1 MTCMVLTV
9 NVERLTMSK
18 PEDAV
23 IVAVEVTHQ
32 GKVYSPQIVDH
43 SFENIQAIAGF
54 AAGAVNNN
62 LSPVTLAAPCL

>member
-1 MTCMVLTV
+1 
-9 NVERLTMSK
+9 MSK

-54 AAGAVNNN
+54 AAGAVNNR
-62 LSPVTLAAPCL
+62 VQTLVKGASTPGFARHFD